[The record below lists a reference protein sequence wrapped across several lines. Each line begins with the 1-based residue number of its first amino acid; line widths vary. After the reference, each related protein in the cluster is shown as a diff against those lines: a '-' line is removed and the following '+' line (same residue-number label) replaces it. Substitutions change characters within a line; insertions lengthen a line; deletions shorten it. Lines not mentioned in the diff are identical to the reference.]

1 VIDSRRSG
9 DRAESQCRESYRFG
23 PPLIPWRDLAAIE
36 FNGVDSK
43 VWDISNMYYA
53 LVFERHDGSR
63 VTAEAP
69 GGGTRPRRVP
79 LRTPGTPS
87 RHAIRGPGGSPCTG
101 GPAIRCRQHG
111 RKQPRDTN
119 RHPSTTAYL
128 ATPRHPFKHLRCRIR
143 W

>member
-9 DRAESQCRESYRFG
+9 DRASRRLASLTASG
-23 PPLIPWRDLAAIE
+23 PPRFPGAILPPSSSK
-36 FNGVDSK
+36 GDSK
-43 VWDISNMYYA
+43 VRDISNMYYA